1 MSKKDLADEFENEMN
16 KELDDMIDKE
26 HETYLKK
33 LNEYRLKTDEGTTS
47 QNDNQQ
53 TQPQQQQYEEEED
66 TDSEAEMETGVRT
79 TKKRAHY
86 TNDELFYD
94 PNLDDEDES
103 WVNKQR
109 KTCKK
114 IVSPLKN
121 EQIPKSILKP
131 SSTDSTTPS
140 TSQQTN
146 VKITYSDAKTD
157 AILNCPCCM
166 TVLTMD
172 CQRYSI

>member
-1 MSKKDLADEFENEMN
+1 MANEFENEMN

-33 LNEYRLKTDEGTTS
+33 LDEFRIKSNIGPSSQKVNEPT
-47 QNDNQQ
+47 
-53 TQPQQQQYEEEED
+53 PQYEEEED
-66 TDSEAEMETGVRT
+66 TDSEAELQTGVRT
-79 TKKRAHY
+79 TKKRAHF

-94 PNLDDEDES
+94 PNLDEEDES
-103 WVNKQR
+103 WMNKQR

-114 IVSPLKN
+114 IVSPLKR

-131 SSTDSTTPS
+131 SSIDSTAPS
-140 TSQQTN
+140 TSQQTD
-146 VKITYSDAKTD
+146 VKITYTDAKTD

-166 TVLTMD
+166 TMLTMD
-172 CQRYSI
+172 CQRYNLSLF